1 MSSDT
6 AQVTKFNA
14 DLLNDGNVP
23 VLNHESVDKVKQTAS
38 QQIKSVPFPTTR
50 DEEWRFTNIRP
61 IARTAFSSALF
72 NKATD
77 VQYDTATVPEA
88 AQSTLVFVNGI
99 YNETLSN
106 VSDLPAGVIVT
117 NLAEACSKHADKV
130 SSWFNQA
137 NNFEDDYF
145 ALLNT
150 AQFQDGAFVFI
161 PKETK
166 FDRPIHLVYITRGNQ
181 DVASFPRNLIVAER
195 HAEFSVVEEYI
206 GDDDTR
212 YLTTSFT
219 EILLAEESHMSHVR
233 LQKDGKKAFHIN
245 RLVSQLQR
253 GADLQSYTV
262 SLGAEIFR
270 NDVRAVMQGEGSHAT
285 LDGLVLVTENQLS
298 DTHSIMDHQVANC
311 TSHQLH
317 KTIVDAKATSVFNG
331 KIFVRKDAQK
341 TDAFQENH
349 NLQLSLDGM
358 VYTKPQLEIFADDVK
373 CSHGAT
379 VGQMDDEQD
388 FYLKSRGLSATEAR
402 ELLTYGFAVEVID
415 SLPVESI
422 KEDLRKAVREYTNR
436 GVANALQTS

>member
-1 MSSDT
+1 MSTVS
-6 AQVTKFNA
+6 AQNTEIKLESLI
-14 DLLNDGNVP
+14 DSNVP
-23 VLNHESVDKVKQTAS
+23 ALNHEAVDR
-38 QQIKSVPFPTTR
+38 IKKSAAESLATVPFPTTR

-61 IARTAFSSALF
+61 IARTSFHTAVNEGLTG
-72 NKATD
+72 NN
-77 VQYDTATVPEA
+77 YDTATVPEA
-88 AQSTLVFVNGI
+88 RNSTLVFVNGKLD
-99 YNETLSN
+99 EDSSVVSN
-106 VSDLPAGVIVT
+106 LPDGVIVKSLKT
-117 NLAEACSKHADKV
+117 AAAENPEMV
-130 SSWFNQA
+130 ERYFNKA
-137 NNFEDDYF
+137 NNFENDYF

-150 AQFQDGAFVFI
+150 VRFEDGAFIFI
-161 PKETK
+161 PKEVK
-166 FDRPIHLVYITRGNQ
+166 FDRPIHLVYITRGEANT
-181 DVASFPRNLIVAER
+181 VSFPRNLIVAER
-195 HAEFSVVEEYI
+195 HAEFTVVEEYL
-206 GDDDTR
+206 GEDDYE

-233 LQKDGKKAFHIN
+233 LQKDGLKAYHVN
-245 RLVSQLQR
+245 RIVSQLQR

-285 LDGLVLVTENQLS
+285 LDGLVLVSGTQLS
-298 DTHSIMDHQVANC
+298 DTHSIMDHQVAHC

-379 VGQMDDEQD
+379 VGQTDKEQE
-388 FYLKSRGLSATEAR
+388 FYLKSRGLSNSETREILTFGFATE
-402 ELLTYGFAVEVID
+402 VIE

-422 KEDLRKAVREYTNR
+422 KEDLRKAVEIYTKRGLNR
-436 GVANALQTS
+436 